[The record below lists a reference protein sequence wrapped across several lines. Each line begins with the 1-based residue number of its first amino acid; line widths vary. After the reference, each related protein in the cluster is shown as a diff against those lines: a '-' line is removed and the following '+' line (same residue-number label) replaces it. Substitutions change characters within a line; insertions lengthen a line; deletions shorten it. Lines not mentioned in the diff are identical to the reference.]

1 MLNNIYDMQFRGNI
15 LIVGKTGC
23 GKTNFVQKLD
33 LNDFFGG
40 IAKTEWV
47 SSIPLSKSREA
58 KIQSCFNS
66 KLEFHYAHDTDDSKK
81 LIQRFKVTTENLV
94 VDDDIASS
102 IYGENKIMD
111 CFIVMDNV
119 SGLADSCEE
128 ILSNNSK
135 ITMQLC

>member
-1 MLNNIYDMQFRGNI
+1 MLNSIYDMQFRGNI

-33 LNDFFGG
+33 LNDFFGR

-66 KLEFHYAHDTDDSKK
+66 KLEFHYAQDTYDSKK
-81 LIQRFKVTTENLV
+81 IIQRFKVTTENLV

-102 IYGENKIMD
+102 IYGENNIMD

-119 SGLADSCEE
+119 SGLTDSCEE
-128 ILSNNSK
+128 FLSNNSK